1 MQQRKRYTEE
11 FKQQVIKEA
20 METDNSAV
28 VARRYELNTNMVA
41 RWVREFKRGKHS
53 LDTGSIEAKPT
64 FDSISQE
71 NRQLS
76 RENEQLKKLLGEKD
90 LELAILRD
98 LLKKKNPHLLTKLK

>member
-1 MQQRKRYTEE
+1 MQRKRYTEE

-20 METDNSAV
+20 METGNSAV

-41 RWVREFKRGKHS
+41 RWVREFKKDKQS
-53 LDTGSIEAKPT
+53 LDTGNIEAKAT
-64 FDSISQE
+64 FNSISQE
-71 NRQLS
+71 NRKLS
-76 RENEQLKKLLGEKD
+76 HENEQLKKLLGEKD